1 MMVICGLIGGP
12 YFQNGGARTPVEA
25 VQFYVR
31 GADFF
36 HENFGDLD
44 PVVDRISELQN
55 NPQGVA
61 DLVAF
66 LRSLTDD
73 RVRLQ
78 KAPFDHPDL
87 VIPNAHSGVG
97 NGVAQDQLITLP
109 AVGMQWGPRCGS
121 IRDDR

>member
-1 MMVICGLIGGP
+1 MVLSKSPSLRNIELTGP
-12 YFQNGGARTPVEA
+12 YFHNGGARTLEEA

-36 HENFGDLD
+36 HENIADLD
-44 PVVDRISELQN
+44 PDVDGISELQN

-66 LRSLTDD
+66 LRTLTDE

-78 KAPFDHPDL
+78 KAPFDHPEL
-87 VIPNAHSGVG
+87 VIPNGHSG
-97 NGVAQDQLITLP
+97 LP
-109 AVGMQWGPRCGS
+109 TARLKTS
-121 IRDDR
+121 